1 MKSQRKSKI
10 KLSKNLLKLEQ
21 KIIKVNEDKK
31 KCQNKFC
38 KDLILD
44 NEREEII
51 KKCQNEKN
59 KKFGKTKKG
68 NTKKGKKDIK
78 INNQSFDYYIKCI
91 NDNHKNNIDKMKK
104 EKECIQKNCKK
115 QSDKL
120 NSILFPD

>member
-1 MKSQRKSKI
+1 MKSQI
-10 KLSKNLLKLEQ
+10 KSKNLLKLKE
-21 KIIKVNEDKK
+21 KIMKFNEDKK

-68 NTKKGKKDIK
+68 DNKKNKKNKK
-78 INNQSFDYYIKCI
+78 INDKIKDKSFDYYIKCI

-120 NSILFPD
+120 NSILFPH